1 MKHIMY
7 KPSILKTVKHSL
19 GFTFK
24 HIVPFLKFWTLPF
37 LGSTLFYI
45 LSSYYIPADHWVI
58 ATFMSLISILI
69 NLVAASFWVPKWINF
84 YNAPKKGIKVF
95 TFEHNNKNYLK
106 KSSYF
111 FGILAIISSLGLI
124 LSFTLSVYS
133 PVLALI
139 LFVLFSLFMAY
150 IAYRMSFAL
159 PAAAVGDSMSF
170 KESWQ
175 HSKGYSFPF
184 FGTLFVLLLLINL
197 PSIILSFIT
206 LALDHLYIEVS
217 YPLTLHM
224 GSTVLFLFTSM
235 IFFGTFTLAW
245 VDFYKAIRSRV

>member
-1 MKHIMY
+1 MMH

-69 NLVAASFWVPKWINF
+69 NLIAASFWVPKWINF
-84 YNAPKKGIKVF
+84 YNTPKKGIKVF
-95 TFEHNNKNYLK
+95 AFEQNNKNYLK

-111 FGILAIISSLGLI
+111 FGILAIISSLDLV
-124 LSFTLSVYS
+124 LSFTISVYS
-133 PVLALI
+133 PLLALI
-139 LFVLFSLFMAY
+139 LFILCSLFMAY
-150 IAYRMSFAL
+150 IAYRTSFAL
-159 PAAAVGDSMSF
+159 PAAALGDPMSF
-170 KESWQ
+170 RESWER
-175 HSKGYSFPF
+175 SKGYALSF
-184 FGTLFVLLLLINL
+184 FGTLIVILLITNL

-224 GSTVLFLFTSM
+224 GGTILFLFTSM

-245 VDFYKAIRSRV
+245 VDFYKAVRN